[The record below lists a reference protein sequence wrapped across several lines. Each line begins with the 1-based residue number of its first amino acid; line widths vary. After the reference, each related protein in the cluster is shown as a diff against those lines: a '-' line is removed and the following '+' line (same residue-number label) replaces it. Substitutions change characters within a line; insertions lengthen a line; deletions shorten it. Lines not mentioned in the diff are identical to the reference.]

1 MGTYSDSLC
10 LKYALSK
17 ENLLRTWRK
26 VKKQFREEL
35 IRDPIDHLAY
45 EAHLEAN
52 IGYLAY
58 RLQNER
64 YIPAGQTVVRSAKKD
79 GLTRPLAFLEIEDQ
93 IAYKAICES
102 LEDELLDGFPPWV
115 NFSRSKPVR
124 RNPDHQP
131 DDRAP
136 CDYETWFDA
145 WIRHHT
151 VVTKFVFTENE
162 NRFIVETDIA
172 NFFPS
177 INFSLLR
184 DHIFANTS
192 APAELINLLFSILQ
206 ALIPKPGYS
215 IAHNLGLP
223 QENYDVSRTLAQA
236 FLKPLDE
243 MLMPLGQE
251 GRYARWVD
259 DIRIAVRDENE
270 GKALL
275 SKVQLCLEKLG
286 LALNTGKTRIITR
299 DKARQELLV
308 ELNSY
313 LDRVHKAARHVN
325 FSLEEFDDKLVQFLQ
340 LEPFGGW
347 ERVLRRFYTESRR
360 VGSSV
365 LEDFAWQHIIGFPQ
379 SAQVILKYLSGRPY
393 SDRLLNELWQYLRSE
408 ANLYE
413 NVEILIYEFLLQ
425 WHLPQAKAS
434 DVARTALD
442 HFFGRK
448 AFKPPV
454 SQDYTRALIAL
465 LVFKCSGYEELLA
478 IRDYFEGSSDRH
490 FMRYAYV
497 VLMATTHFRA
507 GARAKAIS
515 YEDSTL
521 RRVAS
526 FIEELF
532 NDPSKYL
539 LLLRKYFTPQLH
551 QLPDRYIIEAR
562 ALPLIRICGQ
572 HEQFRIQYW
581 TQIVDH
587 AIKLLRNK
595 TLLQW
600 RDEVAISWLEQERQR
615 A

>member
-1 MGTYSDSLC
+1 MDIYDDSMC
-10 LKYALSK
+10 LEYILSK
-17 ENLLRTWRK
+17 QNLLRTWRK
-26 VKKQFREEL
+26 MKKQLREEL

-45 EAHLEAN
+45 EAHLGAN

-58 RLQNER
+58 RLQNEK
-64 YIPAGQTVVRSAKKD
+64 YVPAAQTIVRSAKKD

-102 LEDELLDGFPPWV
+102 LEDELLYDLPPWV
-115 NFSRSKPVR
+115 NFSRSKLVR
-124 RNPDHQP
+124 RNPDHQAG
-131 DDRAP
+131 DRSLG
-136 CDYETWFDA
+136 DYETWFDA

-151 VVTKFVFTENE
+151 VVAKFVLAESE
-162 NRFIVETDIA
+162 NRFIVETDIT
-172 NFFPS
+172 NFFGS
-177 INFSLLR
+177 INLNLLR

-192 APAELINLLFSILQ
+192 APAELVNLLFSILQ
-206 ALIPKPGYS
+206 TLVPKPRYS

-223 QENYDVSRTLAQA
+223 QENYDVSRTLAHA
-236 FLKPLDE
+236 FLKPLDK

-286 LALNTGKTRIITR
+286 LSLNAGKTRIISR
-299 DKARQELLV
+299 DRARQELFL

-313 LDRVHKAARHVN
+313 LDRVHKAARQRKYPV
-325 FSLEEFDDKLVQFLQ
+325 EEFNDRLAKFLQ
-340 LEPFGGW
+340 LEPIGGW

-360 VGSSV
+360 LGSSL
-365 LEDFAWQHIIGFPQ
+365 LEDFAWQHIVRFPQ
-379 SAQVILKYLSGRPY
+379 SAPAILKYLSGRPY

-425 WHLPQAKAS
+425 WHLPRAKAG
-434 DVARTALD
+434 DVARIALD

-465 LVFKCSGYEELLA
+465 LVFKCGSYDELLA
-478 IRDYFEGSSDRH
+478 IRDYFKSSSDRH
-490 FMRYAYV
+490 FVRYAYV
-497 VLMATTHFRA
+497 VLMATTHFR
-507 GARAKAIS
+507 GDARAKAIS
-515 YEDSTL
+515 YEDPAL

-532 NDPSKYL
+532 YDPCKYL
-539 LLLRKYFTPQLH
+539 QLLRKYFTPQLH

-572 HEQFRIQYW
+572 HEQFRNQYW
-581 TQIVDH
+581 RQIVDH
-587 AIKLLRNK
+587 AIKLLRDK
-595 TLLQW
+595 THPQW

-615 A
+615 V